1 MNFFR
6 RKDTV
11 TQPGEPEGASRPSEP
26 FMAER
31 VEASPSEAPGPGECD
46 VPRAEADR
54 GSGIEGEKT
63 CDPLPSETLPGHA
76 PPTGEKDSLEFPG
89 EASPRQADAVVS
101 DQTPTRN
108 PFEERL
114 ASLRQRLQE
123 GPRPIPDASI
133 QLGSESEATPEQEFA
148 APTTEPAFS
157 APSPEVAFSGPAAVP
172 MPETIAD
179 IQNQAPSGV
188 EQGTPPPVSALDGTR
203 EIAADAEKDILLPP
217 IVSNPMVGV
226 PGRRAGRVKT
236 RLLGF
241 ERSATSSNDPIGS
254 AAKAAT
260 SGQFPVGWIVVVKG
274 PGRGA
279 SFCLYNGLSQI
290 GRGSDQTVC
299 LDFGDTSISRENHAV
314 VAYDSEQ
321 RKHFLGHGGKA
332 NIVRL
337 NDMPV
342 LSTEELSHG
351 DQIRIGE
358 TTLRFVAL
366 CGDGFDWSM
375 TATDDDFDAALI

>member
-6 RKDTV
+6 RKDTA

-76 PPTGEKDSLEFPG
+76 PSTGETDSLKFPG
-89 EASPRQADAVVS
+89 EASPRQADAEVS
-101 DQTPTRN
+101 GQTPSRN

-123 GPRPIPDASI
+123 GPRPIPDTAVEFV
-133 QLGSESEATPEQEFA
+133 SEFDSTPEQQFPA
-148 APTTEPAFS
+148 STTEPAFS
-157 APSPEVAFSGPAAVP
+157 APSPEPAFSGPAAVP
-172 MPETIAD
+172 RPEKMAD
-179 IQNQAPSGV
+179 IQNQSPSGV
-188 EQGTPPPVSALDGTR
+188 EQDTAPPVSAPDETR
-203 EIAADAEKDILLPP
+203 KIVADAEKDTPLPP
-217 IVSNPMVGV
+217 IVSAPMVGV

-241 ERSATSSNDPIGS
+241 ERSAPSSNDPIGS
-254 AAKAAT
+254 ATKAET

-279 SFCLYNGLSQI
+279 SFSLYNGLSQI

-321 RKHFLGHGGKA
+321 KKHFLGHGGKA